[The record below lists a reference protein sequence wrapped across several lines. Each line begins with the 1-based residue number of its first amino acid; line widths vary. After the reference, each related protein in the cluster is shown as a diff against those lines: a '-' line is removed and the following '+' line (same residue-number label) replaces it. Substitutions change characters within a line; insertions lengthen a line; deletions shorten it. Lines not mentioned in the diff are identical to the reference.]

1 MASELIG
8 YFGFGSLVNRETLR
22 TSYVD
27 TIPAR
32 LHGWQR
38 HWQGRQAVGDQS
50 VVLLSIHGHA
60 KTHIDGMLVIDRIEN
75 LDAVD
80 RREVG
85 YDRVTLTT
93 DDLEF
98 LSDRKNGQ
106 IPDRLFVYVGKP
118 PMVKDSD
125 APLLQSY
132 TDAVMQGYLN
142 EFGENGLRRFMI
154 TTKAFERRI
163 ILDRHNPRYPRAVA
177 LSRAQSGLFDQ
188 LLAEAGVSFEDQSP

>member
-75 LDAVD
+75 LDAVSVD
-80 RREVG
+80 DDILSCRRKTQHHG
-85 YDRVTLTT
+85 A
-93 DDLEF
+93 
-98 LSDRKNGQ
+98 K
-106 IPDRLFVYVGKP
+106 
-118 PMVKDSD
+118 
-125 APLLQSY
+125 
-132 TDAVMQGYLN
+132 
-142 EFGENGLRRFMI
+142 
-154 TTKAFERRI
+154 
-163 ILDRHNPRYPRAVA
+163 RHAGHG
-177 LSRAQSGLFDQ
+177 SRAR
-188 LLAEAGVSFEDQSP
+188 